1 MAFLSLA
8 VGAPARDTVSAQQLV
23 QCDVTARVSNAPSG
37 SRARRQL
44 RRVAA
49 DVTEARQFFGSNVA
63 SSSRATPAPSASVPQ
78 PIRAIA
84 DPPVKPAKKTKEQY
98 VFSFGKDVE
107 SPPLDRNLL
116 GGKGNN
122 LCEMSTIGIPVPP
135 GFIITTRACNDYR
148 GSGRQLP
155 EGLREQAINALR
167 TLEAQ
172 MGAKLGAPVNPL
184 LVSVRSGARVSMPGM
199 MDTVLNLGCNDLS
212 VVGLAKAT
220 GNERLAYDS
229 YRRFVM
235 MYADVV
241 MSVERRLFEKA
252 FDKLKEAEGVEH
264 DVDLSVD
271 GLKKA
276 VEVFK
281 GIYKEELGEEF
292 PQDPV
297 EQMFG
302 AVRAVFNSWDSER
315 AKVYRRVNSIPDD
328 WGTAVVVQSMVFG
341 NKGDTSATGVGFTRN
356 PISGEDSFYGEFL
369 VNAQGEDV
377 VAGIRTPLPI
387 NKKQAQETGRTGQ
400 PTLEEVMPEVYQQLI
415 DTGKTLEKHYGD
427 MQDLEFTIENG
438 RLYMLQTRSG
448 KRTGMAAVT
457 IAADML
463 KEGAMSETA
472 ALKNVQPEQLSQ
484 LLAPVFDQKAK
495 DAAKEK
501 RAAKGFNAGPGA
513 ASGLLVL
520 STEKAV
526 QWAAEGKKV
535 VLVREETSP
544 DDYPGMVVAQ
554 GVLTAR
560 GGSTSHAAVVAR
572 GMGKP
577 CVVGCSSLHV
587 DEEKGVV
594 AAGGMS
600 IKEGEAISIDG
611 STGEVFFCDLPTS
624 PSEVV
629 QVLVEKTRRP
639 EDSLVYQRFAS
650 IMELAD
656 KYGTMQVRT
665 NADTPADAK
674 AARAFGAQGI
684 GLCRT
689 EHMFMDPTR
698 LADVR
703 RMFFST
709 DAASRTEAIS
719 RLKKYQKADFA
730 AIFEAMD
737 GLPVTVR
744 LLDPPLHEFIPHSE
758 EELRELS
765 GVLGTSFEELKATRE
780 GLLEANPMLGH
791 RGCRLGI
798 TIPELTEMQV
808 SAILEAAIEC
818 EAKGIKVA
826 VEIKVPLVTTHREL
840 EHQASLI
847 RRTATRVFE
856 ETGKTVKYKV
866 GTMIEQP
873 RAALTAEMMAKH
885 AEFFSFGTNDL
896 TQTTFGISR
905 DDAAKF
911 LTPYLEGV
919 PDPESPS
926 ELMSILSAD
935 PFQKL
940 DQEGVGELMRIAV
953 EKGRRTR
960 PGLKIGICG
969 EHGGE
974 PSSVLFC
981 QSIGLDYVSC
991 SPYRVPL
998 ARLAAAQA
1006 SLNQA
1011 VESRNVTFPGA
1022 KSWM

>member
-1 MAFLSLA
+1 
-8 VGAPARDTVSAQQLV
+8 
-23 QCDVTARVSNAPSG
+23 
-37 SRARRQL
+37 
-44 RRVAA
+44 
-49 DVTEARQFFGSNVA
+49 
-63 SSSRATPAPSASVPQ
+63 
-78 PIRAIA
+78 
-84 DPPVKPAKKTKEQY
+84 
-98 VFSFGKDVE
+98 
-107 SPPLDRNLL
+107 
-116 GGKGNN
+116 
-122 LCEMSTIGIPVPP
+122 
-135 GFIITTRACNDYR
+135 
-148 GSGRQLP
+148 
-155 EGLREQAINALR
+155 
-167 TLEAQ
+167 
-172 MGAKLGAPVNPL
+172 
-184 LVSVRSGARVSMPGM
+184 
-199 MDTVLNLGCNDLS
+199 
-212 VVGLAKAT
+212 
-220 GNERLAYDS
+220 
-229 YRRFVM
+229 
-235 MYADVV
+235 
-241 MSVERRLFEKA
+241 
-252 FDKLKEAEGVEH
+252 
-264 DVDLSVD
+264 
-271 GLKKA
+271 
-276 VEVFK
+276 
-281 GIYKEELGEEF
+281 
-292 PQDPV
+292 
-297 EQMFG
+297 
-302 AVRAVFNSWDSER
+302 
-315 AKVYRRVNSIPDD
+315 
-328 WGTAVVVQSMVFG
+328 
-341 NKGDTSATGVGFTRN
+341 
-356 PISGEDSFYGEFL
+356 
-369 VNAQGEDV
+369 
-377 VAGIRTPLPI
+377 
-387 NKKQAQETGRTGQ
+387 
-400 PTLEEVMPEVYQQLI
+400 MPEVYQQLI

-544 DDYPGMVVAQ
+544 DDYPGMV
-554 GVLTAR
+554 
-560 GGSTSHAAVVAR
+560 
-572 GMGKP
+572 P

-611 STGEVFFCDLPTS
+611 STGD

-674 AARAFGAQGI
+674 APAPLGQGI

-826 VEIKVPLVTTHREL
+826 VEIK
-840 EHQASLI
+840 ASLI

-866 GTMIEQP
+866 NP
-873 RAALTAEMMAKH
+873 YPLLLSSSLRALTSARR
-885 AEFFSFGTNDL
+885 SDL
-896 TQTTFGISR
+896 A

-911 LTPYLEGV
+911 LTPYLEGY
-919 PDPESPS
+919 P
-926 ELMSILSAD
+926 
-935 PFQKL
+935 
-940 DQEGVGELMRIAV
+940 
-953 EKGRRTR
+953 TR
-960 PGLKIGICG
+960 
-969 EHGGE
+969 E
-974 PSSVLFC
+974 PQRAHVH
-981 QSIGLDYVSC
+981 
-991 SPYRVPL
+991 P
-998 ARLAAAQA
+998 
-1006 SLNQA
+1006 
-1011 VESRNVTFPGA
+1011 
-1022 KSWM
+1022 